1 MVAVMEDGE
10 GGVGGGGVS
19 GEVEQGAVVYMEG
32 GRS

>member
-10 GGVGGGGVS
+10 GGVGGGVS